1 MASPFPGMD
10 PFLENQEW
18 KDFHTRL
25 NTALADDLAPDIEP
39 DYFVRV
45 ERRVYVEFPSH
56 GDDPQSRIADAAI
69 LASDA
74 SVSDFTSG
82 SASMSEPSI
91 AAAICE
97 LPMPEEQRETYL
109 VIRDRETREIV
120 TVIET
125 LSPANKRHGDGRREY
140 LQKRDEVLQSQA
152 HLVELDLLR
161 GGERLPMI
169 TPLPPG
175 DYYAIVSRRHRRPKA
190 DVYAWRLTQPLPEIP
205 IPLKKSDP
213 EVSLQLQPVFDTVYD
228 RARYDLSVD
237 YEARLDPPLSDTETQ
252 WTSQLLNE
260 KRRTS

>member
-18 KDFHTRL
+18 KDFHTDF
-25 NTALADDLAPDIEP
+25 NVALRAALVGQIEP
-39 DYFVRV
+39 EYIVRV
-45 ERRVYVEFPSH
+45 ERRIYVEFPSH
-56 GDDPQSRIADAAI
+56 GDEPRSRIADAAI
-69 LASDA
+69 LVSDA
-74 SVSDFTSG
+74 CVSDFTGG
-82 SASMSEPSI
+82 SASMSEPSV
-91 AAAICE
+91 ATAVCE

-125 LSPANKRHGDGRREY
+125 LSPANKRQGDGRREY

-161 GGERLPMI
+161 SGERLPMV

-175 DYYAIVSRRHRRPKA
+175 DYYAIISRRHRRPKA
-190 DVYAWRLTQPLPEIP
+190 DVFAWRLTQSLPEIP
-205 IPLKKSDP
+205 IPLKKGEP
-213 EVSLQLQPVFDTVYD
+213 EVSLQLQPVFNTVYD

-237 YEARLDPPLSDTETQ
+237 YQAPLDPPPSDTEAQ
-252 WTSQLLNE
+252 WMSQLLDQ
-260 KRRTS
+260 RRPTG